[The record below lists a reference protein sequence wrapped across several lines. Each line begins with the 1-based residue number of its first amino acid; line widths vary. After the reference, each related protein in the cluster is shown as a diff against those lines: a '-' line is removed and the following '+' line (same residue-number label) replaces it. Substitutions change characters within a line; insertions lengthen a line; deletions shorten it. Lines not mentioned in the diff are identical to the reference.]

1 MHGSTLSARS
11 RRGRF
16 VVYLVRYVEQVTEQ
30 TAQPGWHPDPSGQ
43 FEQRYW
49 DGAAWTDHVF
59 AGGAQSVAPLART
72 RAEAR
77 ALTAQTAAD
86 QRPEQ
91 IAAPVASATQ
101 ASSSVG
107 THNPLVLENIPLVG
121 ARKHAEKLRS
131 EVARLQ
137 GLIDQY
143 GLQEVA
149 ALDDLKRHL
158 NQEVDDVRGQ
168 VAAVA
173 AELSSR
179 QADIAATEAS
189 LLDLRGAVE
198 IQELGLYDYEH
209 PAEDSVAL
217 ATQLEALRADIK
229 TAVRTGRATQA
240 SSNFTFNNSTAKGAK
255 FVRDMSKLM
264 LRSYNA
270 EAENCVK
277 AVRAGNL
284 ATAQKRLTT
293 AMEQIARLGTMIDLS
308 ITSYFHQLRLR
319 ELELANRHLRAV
331 QEEKEADRA
340 HREEL
345 REQRKAEKELAAE
358 KARLEKERGHYAN
371 TIAALEA
378 NGDHEGAERM
388 RARLADVDH
397 AIENVDY
404 RAANIR
410 AGYVYVISN
419 VGSFGPD
426 VVKIGL
432 TRRLEPMDRVNELGD
447 ASVPFRFDVHALF
460 FADDAVSIEAML
472 HQHFADRR
480 INRINLRREYFRAT
494 PTEVREVLKAHSV
507 ELLDFKLEPAAE
519 EYMATRALQG
529 V

>member
-1 MHGSTLSARS
+1 MDHG
-11 RRGRF
+11 
-16 VVYLVRYVEQVTEQ
+16 VVQ
-30 TAQPGWHPDPSGQ
+30 AGWYSDPSGQ

-49 DGAAWTDHVF
+49 DGQQWTEHVF
-59 AGGAQSVAPLART
+59 SGGVQSISPMFQSSAASDVNATADSVPLNSVSNAGA
-72 RAEAR
+72 AEAPPAVPGGQN
-77 ALTAQTAAD
+77 ALAF
-86 QRPEQ
+86 E
-91 IAAPVASATQ
+91 S
-101 ASSSVG
+101 
-107 THNPLVLENIPLVG
+107 IPLVG

-137 GLIDQY
+137 ALIDRH
-143 GLQEVA
+143 GLQDIA
-149 ALDDLKRHL
+149 ALDDLKRVFTREAEEA
-158 NQEVDDVRGQ
+158 QSK
-168 VAAVA
+168 VAAATADLATRRTEISA
-173 AELSSR
+173 AE
-179 QADIAATEAS
+179 AA
-189 LLDLRGAVE
+189 LLDLRGAIEV
-198 IQELGLYDYEH
+198 QDLGLSDYEH

-217 ATQLEALRADIK
+217 ATQLEALRAEIK
-229 TAVRTGRATQA
+229 TAIRSGQATHA
-240 SSNFTFNNSTAKGAK
+240 TSNFTFNNSSAKGAK
-255 FVRDMSKLM
+255 FVKDMSKLM

-293 AMEQIARLGTMIDLS
+293 AMEQIARLGTMIDLR
-308 ITSYFHQLRLR
+308 ITPYFHRLRLH

-331 QEEKEADRA
+331 QAEKEADRA

-378 NGDHEGAERM
+378 NGDREGAERM
-388 RARLADVDH
+388 RVRLADVDH

-460 FADDAVSIEAML
+460 FAEDAVGIEAML
-472 HQHFADRR
+472 HNHFADRR
-480 INRINLRREYFRAT
+480 VNQVNLRREYFRAT
-494 PTEVREVLKAHSV
+494 PTEVRDALTAHSV
-507 ELLDFKLEPAAE
+507 ELLDFALEPTAE
-519 EYMATRALQG
+519 EYLATRALQDRL
-529 V
+529 

>member
-1 MHGSTLSARS
+1 MAST
-11 RRGRF
+11 
-16 VVYLVRYVEQVTEQ
+16 E
-30 TAQPGWHPDPSGQ
+30 P
-43 FEQRYW
+43 
-49 DGAAWTDHVF
+49 
-59 AGGAQSVAPLART
+59 
-72 RAEAR
+72 
-77 ALTAQTAAD
+77 
-86 QRPEQ
+86 
-91 IAAPVASATQ
+91 
-101 ASSSVG
+101 ASSSG
-107 THNPLVLENIPLVG
+107 STQNALVLENIPLLG
-121 ARKHAEKLRS
+121 ARKHAERLRS

-143 GLQEVA
+143 GLREVS

-158 NQEVDDVRGQ
+158 NQEIAGMRGQ
-168 VAAVA
+168 VADAT
-173 AELSSR
+173 AELTSR
-179 QADIAATEAS
+179 QADVAATEAS
-189 LLDLRGAVE
+189 LLDLRRAVE
-198 IQELGLYDYEH
+198 VQELGLYDYEH

-229 TAVRTGRATQA
+229 KAVRAGRATQA
-240 SSNFTFNNSTAKGAK
+240 TSNFTFNNSTAKGAK

-378 NGDHEGAERM
+378 NGDLEGAERM
-388 RARLADVDH
+388 RARLADVEH

-432 TRRLEPMDRVNELGD
+432 TRRLEPMDRINELGD

-480 INRINLRREYFRAT
+480 INQINLRREYFRTT

-507 ELLDFKLEPAAE
+507 ELLDFTLEPAAE
-519 EYMATRALQG
+519 EYMATRALLG
-529 V
+529 S

>member
-1 MHGSTLSARS
+1 M
-11 RRGRF
+11 
-16 VVYLVRYVEQVTEQ
+16 
-30 TAQPGWHPDPSGQ
+30 
-43 FEQRYW
+43 
-49 DGAAWTDHVF
+49 F

-77 ALTAQTAAD
+77 ALTAPTAVD

-91 IAAPVASATQ
+91 VAAPEASAGQ
-101 ASSSVG
+101 VSSSAG
-107 THNPLVLENIPLVG
+107 THHPLVIESIPLVG

-158 NQEVDDVRGQ
+158 NREVDGVRGQ
-168 VAAVA
+168 VAAAA

-198 IQELGLYDYEH
+198 VQELGLYDYEH

-240 SSNFTFNNSTAKGAK
+240 TSNFTFNNSTAKGAK

-293 AMEQIARLGTMIDLS
+293 AMEQIARLGTMIDLR

-331 QEEKEADRA
+331 QAEKEADRA

-388 RARLADVDH
+388 RARLADVEH

-419 VGSFGPD
+419 VGSFGHD

-480 INRINLRREYFRAT
+480 INQINLRREYFRTT

-519 EYMATRALQG
+519 EYMATRALQAI
-529 V
+529 

>member
-1 MHGSTLSARS
+1 M
-11 RRGRF
+11 
-16 VVYLVRYVEQVTEQ
+16 
-30 TAQPGWHPDPSGQ
+30 
-43 FEQRYW
+43 
-49 DGAAWTDHVF
+49 F
-59 AGGAQSVAPLART
+59 AGGAQSIAPLART

-77 ALTAQTAAD
+77 AFTAQTAVD
-86 QRPEQ
+86 ESPEQ
-91 IAAPVASATQ
+91 IAAPAASAEQ
-101 ASSSVG
+101 VSSSVG
-107 THNPLVLENIPLVG
+107 AHNPLVVESIPLVG

-158 NQEVDDVRGQ
+158 NREVDGVRGQ
-168 VAAVA
+168 VAAAA

-179 QADIAATEAS
+179 RADIAATEAS

-198 IQELGLYDYEH
+198 VQELGLYDYEH
-209 PAEDSVAL
+209 PAENSVAL

-240 SSNFTFNNSTAKGAK
+240 TSNFTFNNSTAKGAK

-293 AMEQIARLGTMIDLS
+293 AMEQIARLGTMIDLR

-331 QEEKEADRA
+331 QAEKEADRA

-388 RARLADVDH
+388 RARLADVEH

-480 INRINLRREYFRAT
+480 INQINLRREYFRTT

-519 EYMATRALQG
+519 EYMATRALQD

>member
-1 MHGSTLSARS
+1 MTDETVL
-11 RRGRF
+11 
-16 VVYLVRYVEQVTEQ
+16 
-30 TAQPGWHPDPSGQ
+30 PGWYTDPSGQ

-49 DGAAWTDHVF
+49 NGGVWTEHVF
-59 AGGAQSVAPLART
+59 AGGQQSVAPVARS

-77 ALTAQTAAD
+77 AMAATVAQAAETP
-86 QRPEQ
+86 RAATPEPARE
-91 IAAPVASATQ
+91 AAGLEGV
-101 ASSSVG
+101 
-107 THNPLVLENIPLVG
+107 HNPLISENIPLVG

-143 GLQEVA
+143 GLQDVA
-149 ALDDLKRHL
+149 ALDILKRKL
-158 NQEVDDVRGQ
+158 ADDAEEVRAQIRATSVEL
-168 VAAVA
+168 AA
-173 AELSSR
+173 R
-179 QADIAATEAS
+179 QAEVVVTEAS
-189 LLDLRGAVE
+189 LMDLRGAVE
-198 IQELGLYDYEH
+198 VQERGLYDYAH

-217 ATQLEALRADIK
+217 GTQLEGLRAEIK
-229 TAVRTGRATQA
+229 SAVRTGRATKA
-240 SSNFTFNNSTAKGAK
+240 TSNFTFNNSSSKGAK

-284 ATAQKRLTT
+284 FTAQKRLTT

-308 ITSYFHQLRLR
+308 ITPYFHQLRLH

-388 RARLADVDH
+388 RARLADVEH

-419 VGSFGPD
+419 IGSFGPD

-460 FADDAVSIEAML
+460 FADDAVSIETML

-480 INRINLRREYFRAT
+480 INQINMRREYFRTT
-494 PTEVREVLKAHSV
+494 PTEVREVLKAYSV

-519 EYMATRALQG
+519 EYMATRALQSK
-529 V
+529 

>member
-1 MHGSTLSARS
+1 M
-11 RRGRF
+11 
-16 VVYLVRYVEQVTEQ
+16 TEQ

-49 DGAAWTDHVF
+49 DGTAWTEHVF
-59 AGGAQSVAPLART
+59 AGGAQAVAPLARS

-77 ALTAQTAAD
+77 AFATQSAVAP
-86 QRPEQ
+86 RPEPS
-91 IAAPVASATQ
+91 AAPVASAEPVQVPVSGGTQ
-101 ASSSVG
+101 NA
-107 THNPLVLENIPLVG
+107 LVLENIPLVG

-158 NQEVDDVRGQ
+158 NQEVDGVRAQ
-168 VAAVA
+168 VAAA
-173 AELSSR
+173 SGELASR
-179 QADIAATEAS
+179 QADIASTEAS

-198 IQELGLYDYEH
+198 VQELGLYDYEH

-229 TAVRTGRATQA
+229 AAVRSGRATQA
-240 SSNFTFNNSTAKGAK
+240 TSNFTFNNSTAKGAK

-293 AMEQIARLGTMIDLS
+293 AQEQIARLGTMIDLS
-308 ITSYFHQLRLR
+308 ITPYFHQLRLR

-331 QEEKEADRA
+331 QEEKEAERA

-378 NGDHEGAERM
+378 NGDLEGAERM
-388 RARLADVDH
+388 RARLADVEH

-480 INRINLRREYFRAT
+480 INQINLRREYFRTT

-519 EYMATRALQG
+519 EYMATRALQTG
-529 V
+529 

>member
-1 MHGSTLSARS
+1 M
-11 RRGRF
+11 
-16 VVYLVRYVEQVTEQ
+16 VRYVERVTDQ
-30 TAQPGWHPDPSGQ
+30 TVQAGWHPDPSGQ

-49 DGAAWTDHVF
+49 DGAVWTEHVF
-59 AGGAQSVAPLART
+59 AAGAQTVAPLARS

-77 ALTAQTAAD
+77 AL
-86 QRPEQ
+86 
-91 IAAPVASATQ
+91 
-101 ASSSVG
+101 ASSPTATSAPAQ
-107 THNPLVLENIPLVG
+107 NPLAVEQVSAAVAPAAGGQNALVLENIPLVG

-149 ALDDLKRHL
+149 ALDDLKGHL
-158 NQEVDDVRGQ
+158 NQEVDGVRRQ
-168 VAAVA
+168 VAAA
-173 AELSSR
+173 SAELASR
-179 QADIAATEAS
+179 QADIASTEAS

-198 IQELGLYDYEH
+198 VQELGLYDYEH

-229 TAVRTGRATQA
+229 TAVRAGRATQA
-240 SSNFTFNNSTAKGAK
+240 TSNFTFNNSTAKGAK

-293 AMEQIARLGTMIDLS
+293 AQEQIARLGTMIDLS

-331 QEEKEADRA
+331 QEEKEAERA

-378 NGDHEGAERM
+378 NGDLEGAERM
-388 RARLADVDH
+388 RARLADVEH

-480 INRINLRREYFRAT
+480 INQINLRREYFRTT

-519 EYMATRALQG
+519 EYLATRALQG
-529 V
+529 S

>member
-1 MHGSTLSARS
+1 M
-11 RRGRF
+11 
-16 VVYLVRYVEQVTEQ
+16 RYVERVTEQ
-30 TAQPGWHPDPSGQ
+30 TVQPGWHPDPSGQ

-49 DGAAWTDHVF
+49 DGTVWTEHVF
-59 AGGAQSVAPLART
+59 AGGAQTVAPLARS

-77 ALTAQTAAD
+77 ALATQTAVTP
-86 QRPEQ
+86 RPEQ
-91 IAAPVASATQ
+91 NVAPTAPTEPVP
-101 ASSSVG
+101 SSSG
-107 THNPLVLENIPLVG
+107 TQNALVLENIPLVG

-158 NQEVDDVRGQ
+158 NQEVDGVRGQ
-168 VAAVA
+168 VAAAA

-189 LLDLRGAVE
+189 LLDLRRAVE
-198 IQELGLYDYEH
+198 VQELGLYDYEH

-240 SSNFTFNNSTAKGAK
+240 TSNFTFNNSTAKGAK

-293 AMEQIARLGTMIDLS
+293 AMEQIARLGTMIDLR

-331 QEEKEADRA
+331 QAEKEADRA

-378 NGDHEGAERM
+378 NGDLEGAERM
-388 RARLADVDH
+388 RARLADVEH

-480 INRINLRREYFRAT
+480 INQINLRREYFRAT

-519 EYMATRALQG
+519 EYLATRALQG
-529 V
+529 N

>member
-1 MHGSTLSARS
+1 MTND
-11 RRGRF
+11 
-16 VVYLVRYVEQVTEQ
+16 VVE
-30 TAQPGWHPDPSGQ
+30 AGWHPDPSGQ

-49 DGAAWTDHVF
+49 NGAAWTEHVF
-59 AGGAQSVAPLART
+59 SGGVQSIAPVAHS

-77 ALTAQTAAD
+77 ALRAQASAEPRAEPGAAAD
-86 QRPEQ
+86 
-91 IAAPVASATQ
+91 AAGEAGPSN
-101 ASSSVG
+101 SG
-107 THNPLVLENIPLVG
+107 TGNALVLENIPLVG

-149 ALDDLKRHL
+149 ALDDLKRYL
-158 NQEVDDVRGQ
+158 NQEVDGVRGQ
-168 VAAVA
+168 VATAS
-173 AELSSR
+173 AELASR
-179 QADIAATEAS
+179 QADIASTQAS

-198 IQELGLYDYEH
+198 VQELGLYDYEH

-229 TAVRTGRATQA
+229 TAVRAGRATQA
-240 SSNFTFNNSTAKGAK
+240 TSNFTFNNSTAKGAK

-293 AMEQIARLGTMIDLS
+293 AQEQIARLGTMIDLS

-378 NGDHEGAERM
+378 NGDLEGAERM
-388 RARLADVDH
+388 RARLADVEH

-419 VGSFGPD
+419 VGSFGSD

-480 INRINLRREYFRAT
+480 INQINLRREYFRTT
-494 PTEVREVLKAHSV
+494 PTEVCEVLKAQG
-507 ELLDFKLEPAAE
+507 LLHE
-519 EYMATRALQG
+519 
-529 V
+529 

>member
-1 MHGSTLSARS
+1 M
-11 RRGRF
+11 
-16 VVYLVRYVEQVTEQ
+16 
-30 TAQPGWHPDPSGQ
+30 
-43 FEQRYW
+43 
-49 DGAAWTDHVF
+49 F

-77 ALTAQTAAD
+77 ALTAQGAVD

-91 IAAPVASATQ
+91 IAAPAASAEPV
-101 ASSSVG
+101 SSSAG
-107 THNPLVLENIPLVG
+107 SHNPLVMENIPLVG

-143 GLQEVA
+143 GLQDVA

-158 NQEVDDVRGQ
+158 NREVDGVRGQ

-179 QADIAATEAS
+179 QADIAAAEAS

-198 IQELGLYDYEH
+198 VQELGLYDYEH
-209 PAEDSVAL
+209 PAENSVAL

-240 SSNFTFNNSTAKGAK
+240 TSNFTFNNSSAKGAK

-293 AMEQIARLGTMIDLS
+293 AMEQIARLGTMIDLR

-331 QEEKEADRA
+331 QEEKEAERA

-388 RARLADVDH
+388 RARLADVEH

-419 VGSFGPD
+419 IGSFGPD

-480 INRINLRREYFRAT
+480 INQINLRREYFRAT

-529 V
+529 N

>member
-1 MHGSTLSARS
+1 MYWPETRAECASLAPKSLAALR
-11 RRGRF
+11 
-16 VVYLVRYVEQVTEQ
+16 YLEQVTDQ
-30 TAQPGWHPDPSGQ
+30 IVQAGWYPDPSGQ

-49 DGAAWTDHVF
+49 DGAVWTEHVF
-59 AGGAQSVAPLART
+59 SGGVQSIAPIARS

-77 ALTAQTAAD
+77 AFASGGTGDVGQTQGSTADTPANG
-86 QRPEQ
+86 
-91 IAAPVASATQ
+91 
-101 ASSSVG
+101 SSVG
-107 THNPLVLENIPLVG
+107 GQNALALENIPLVG

-131 EVARLQ
+131 EIARLQ
-137 GLIDQY
+137 GVIDQY
-143 GLQEVA
+143 GLQDVA
-149 ALDDLKRHL
+149 ALDALKGQL
-158 NQEVDDVRGQ
+158 TAEVDGVRTQ
-168 VAAVA
+168 ITAASLELASCHADVAAT
-173 AELSSR
+173 
-179 QADIAATEAS
+179 QAS

-198 IQELGLYDYEH
+198 VQELGLYDYEH

-217 ATQLEALRADIK
+217 STQLEALRADIK

-240 SSNFTFNNSTAKGAK
+240 TSNFTFNNSTAKGAK

-284 ATAQKRLTT
+284 VTAQKRLTT

-308 ITSYFHQLRLR
+308 ITHFFHQLRLR

-331 QEEKEADRA
+331 QAEKEADRA

-358 KARLEKERGHYAN
+358 KSRLEKERGHYAN
-371 TIAALEA
+371 TIAALET
-378 NGDHEGAERM
+378 NGDHEGAERV
-388 RARLADVDH
+388 RARLADVQH

-460 FADDAVSIEAML
+460 FAEDAVTIETML

-480 INRINLRREYFRAT
+480 INQINLRREYFRAT
-494 PTEVREVLKAHSV
+494 PTEVREVLQAHSV

-519 EYMATRALQG
+519 EYLATRALQG
-529 V
+529 A

>member
-1 MHGSTLSARS
+1 MTD
-11 RRGRF
+11 
-16 VVYLVRYVEQVTEQ
+16 Q
-30 TAQPGWHPDPSGQ
+30 TVQPGWHPDPSGQ

-49 DGAAWTDHVF
+49 DGAVWTEHVF
-59 AGGAQSVAPLART
+59 AGGAQTVAPLARS

-77 ALTAQTAAD
+77 ALAS
-86 QRPEQ
+86 PSSGSP
-91 IAAPVASATQ
+91 IPVASTPVVEQATGPV
-101 ASSSVG
+101 ASPVVG
-107 THNPLVLENIPLVG
+107 QNALVLENIPLVG
-121 ARKHAEKLRS
+121 ARKHAEKLRA

-137 GLIDQY
+137 RLIDQY

-158 NQEVDDVRGQ
+158 ANEVDGVRAQ
-168 VAAVA
+168 VAAAV
-173 AELSSR
+173 AELRSR
-179 QADIAATEAS
+179 QVDVATTEAS

-198 IQELGLYDYEH
+198 VQELGLYDYEH
-209 PAEDSVAL
+209 PSEDSVAL

-229 TAVRTGRATQA
+229 TAVRAGRATQA
-240 SSNFTFNNSTAKGAK
+240 TSNFTFNNSTAKGAK

-331 QEEKEADRA
+331 QEEKEAERA

-371 TIAALEA
+371 TIAALVA
-378 NGDHEGAERM
+378 NGDLEGAERM
-388 RARLADVDH
+388 RARLADVEH

-480 INRINLRREYFRAT
+480 INQINLRREYFRTT

-507 ELLDFKLEPAAE
+507 ELLDFKLDPVAE
-519 EYMATRALQG
+519 EYMATLALREK
-529 V
+529 

>member
-1 MHGSTLSARS
+1 MTH
-11 RRGRF
+11 
-16 VVYLVRYVEQVTEQ
+16 Q
-30 TAQPGWHPDPSGQ
+30 TVQPGWYSDPSGQ

-49 DGAAWTDHVF
+49 DGAAWTEHVF
-59 AGGAQSVAPLART
+59 AGGAQAVAPLARS

-77 ALTAQTAAD
+77 ALATSPTG
-86 QRPEQ
+86 
-91 IAAPVASATQ
+91 ASAPAQ
-101 ASSSVG
+101 
-107 THNPLVLENIPLVG
+107 NPLAAEQVSPAVAPAAGGQNALVLENIPLVG

-158 NQEVDDVRGQ
+158 NQEVDGVRGQ
-168 VAAVA
+168 VAAA
-173 AELSSR
+173 SAELASR
-179 QADIAATEAS
+179 QADIASTEAS

-198 IQELGLYDYEH
+198 VQELGLYDYEH

-217 ATQLEALRADIK
+217 ATQLESLRADIK

-240 SSNFTFNNSTAKGAK
+240 TSNFTFNNSTAKGAK

-293 AMEQIARLGTMIDLS
+293 AQEQIARLGTMIDLS

-388 RARLADVDH
+388 RARLADVEH

-480 INRINLRREYFRAT
+480 INQINQRREYFRTT

-519 EYMATRALQG
+519 EYMATRALQD

>member
-1 MHGSTLSARS
+1 MTSDTVQA
-11 RRGRF
+11 
-16 VVYLVRYVEQVTEQ
+16 
-30 TAQPGWHPDPSGQ
+30 GWHPDPSGQ

-49 DGAAWTDHVF
+49 DGATWTEHVF
-59 AGGAQSVAPLART
+59 AGGVQLVAPMARS

-77 ALTAQTAAD
+77 AFAAQVAVDPRTDREPSANTAAV
-86 QRPEQ
+86 
-91 IAAPVASATQ
+91 APLSVSSGTQ
-101 ASSSVG
+101 NA
-107 THNPLVLENIPLVG
+107 LVLENIPLVG

-143 GLQEVA
+143 GLQDVA

-158 NQEVDDVRGQ
+158 NQEVDGARGQ
-168 VAAVA
+168 VAAAA
-173 AELSSR
+173 AELASR
-179 QADIAATEAS
+179 QAEIASTEAS

-198 IQELGLYDYEH
+198 VQELGLYDYEH

-240 SSNFTFNNSTAKGAK
+240 TSNFTFNNSTAKGAK

-293 AMEQIARLGTMIDLS
+293 AQEQIARLGTMIDLS

-331 QEEKEADRA
+331 QAEKEADRA

-378 NGDHEGAERM
+378 NGDLEGAERM
-388 RARLADVDH
+388 RARLADVEH

-480 INRINLRREYFRAT
+480 INRVNMRREYFRTT

-519 EYMATRALQG
+519 EYMATRAMQG
-529 V
+529 AV

>member
-1 MHGSTLSARS
+1 MSLPVGRRPLRHWPATAQRLERLQRRLRALRHRRRTLLPLNRS
-11 RRGRF
+11 RPRLLRRLE
-16 VVYLVRYVEQVTEQ
+16 Y
-30 TAQPGWHPDPSGQ
+30 
-43 FEQRYW
+43 
-49 DGAAWTDHVF
+49 
-59 AGGAQSVAPLART
+59 RT
-72 RAEAR
+72 RW
-77 ALTAQTAAD
+77 
-86 QRPEQ
+86 
-91 IAAPVASATQ
+91 
-101 ASSSVG
+101 SSRTSRW
-107 THNPLVLENIPLVG
+107 IG

-143 GLQEVA
+143 GLQ
-149 ALDDLKRHL
+149 
-158 NQEVDDVRGQ
+158 
-168 VAAVA
+168 
-173 AELSSR
+173 
-179 QADIAATEAS
+179 
-189 LLDLRGAVE
+189 
-198 IQELGLYDYEH
+198 
-209 PAEDSVAL
+209 
-217 ATQLEALRADIK
+217 
-229 TAVRTGRATQA
+229 
-240 SSNFTFNNSTAKGAK
+240 
-255 FVRDMSKLM
+255 
-264 LRSYNA
+264 
-270 EAENCVK
+270 AENCVK

-284 ATAQKRLTT
+284 STAQKRLTT
-293 AMEQIARLGTMIDLS
+293 AQEQIARLGTMIDLS

-331 QEEKEADRA
+331 QEEKKADRA

-378 NGDHEGAERM
+378 NGDIEGAERM
-388 RARLADVDH
+388 RARLADVEH

-432 TRRLEPMDRVNELGD
+432 ARRLEPMDRVNELGD

-460 FADDAVSIEAML
+460 FADDALSIEAML

-480 INRINLRREYFRAT
+480 INQINLRREYFRAT

-507 ELLDFKLEPAAE
+507 ELLDFRLEPAAE
-519 EYMATRALQG
+519 EYMATRALRG
-529 V
+529 D

>member
-1 MHGSTLSARS
+1 MTSD
-11 RRGRF
+11 
-16 VVYLVRYVEQVTEQ
+16 VVE
-30 TAQPGWHPDPSGQ
+30 AGWHPDPSGQ

-49 DGAAWTDHVF
+49 NGAAWTEHVF
-59 AGGAQSVAPLART
+59 SGGVQSIAPVAHS

-77 ALTAQTAAD
+77 ALRAQASAEPRAESGPAAD
-86 QRPEQ
+86 
-91 IAAPVASATQ
+91 AAGEAGPSN
-101 ASSSVG
+101 SG
-107 THNPLVLENIPLVG
+107 TGNALVLENIPLVG

-158 NQEVDDVRGQ
+158 NQEVDGVRGQ
-168 VAAVA
+168 VAAA
-173 AELSSR
+173 SAELASR
-179 QADIAATEAS
+179 QADIASTQAS

-198 IQELGLYDYEH
+198 VQELGLYDYEH

-240 SSNFTFNNSTAKGAK
+240 TSNFTFNSSTAKGAK

-293 AMEQIARLGTMIDLS
+293 AMEQIARLGTMIDLR

-378 NGDHEGAERM
+378 NGDLEGAERM
-388 RARLADVDH
+388 RARLADVEH

-480 INRINLRREYFRAT
+480 INRINLRREYFRTT

-519 EYMATRALQG
+519 EYLATRALQG
-529 V
+529 S

>member
-1 MHGSTLSARS
+1 MQA
-11 RRGRF
+11 
-16 VVYLVRYVEQVTEQ
+16 
-30 TAQPGWHPDPSGQ
+30 GWHPDPSGH

-49 DGAAWTDHVF
+49 DGSNWTEHVF
-59 AGGAQSVAPLART
+59 AGGLQSVAPIARS

-77 ALTAQTAAD
+77 ALASRPAQD
-86 QRPEQ
+86 VSQPENTTGNTQ
-91 IAAPVASATQ
+91 STEPAPPARSDDNQLA
-101 ASSSVG
+101 
-107 THNPLVLENIPLVG
+107 LEKIPLVRV
-121 ARKHAEKLRS
+121 RKHAEKLRS

-143 GLQEVA
+143 GLPEVA
-149 ALDDLKRHL
+149 ALDDMKHHL
-158 NQEVDDVRGQ
+158 AREVEGARAQVS
-168 VAAVA
+168 VAAT
-173 AELSSR
+173 ELRSR
-179 QADIAATEAS
+179 QAEIATAEAT

-198 IQELGLYDYEH
+198 VQELGLYDYEH

-217 ATQLEALRADIK
+217 GTQLEALRADIK
-229 TAVRTGRATQA
+229 SAVRMGRATDA
-240 SSNFTFNNSTAKGAK
+240 KSNFTFNNSTAKGAK

-284 ATAQKRLTT
+284 HTAQKRLTT

-308 ITSYFHQLRLR
+308 ITAYFHELRLR
-319 ELELANRHLRAV
+319 ELELANRHLQAV
-331 QEEKEADRA
+331 QAEKEADRA

-345 REQRKAEKELAAE
+345 REQRKAERELAAE
-358 KARLEKERGHYAN
+358 KAQLEKERGHYAN

-388 RARLADVDH
+388 RARLADVEH

-460 FADDAVSIEAML
+460 FADDAVGIEAML

-480 INRINLRREYFRAT
+480 INKVNLRREYFRAT
-494 PTEVREVLKAHSV
+494 PTEVREVLKAQSV
-507 ELLDFKLEPAAE
+507 ELLDFKLDPAAE
-519 EYMATRALQG
+519 EYMATQALQG
-529 V
+529 S

>member
-1 MHGSTLSARS
+1 M
-11 RRGRF
+11 
-16 VVYLVRYVEQVTEQ
+16 RYVERVTHA
-30 TAQPGWHPDPSGQ
+30 TVQPGWHRDPSGK

-49 DGAAWTDHVF
+49 DGVVWTEHVF
-59 AGGAQSVAPLART
+59 SNGVQSTAPLT
-72 RAEAR
+72 PVPAEAN
-77 ALTAQTAAD
+77 Q
-86 QRPEQ
+86 
-91 IAAPVASATQ
+91 V
-101 ASSSVG
+101 SSSVVG
-107 THNPLVLENIPLVG
+107 SAVPPQGAVAAAPKDASPKHQTPAENALALETVPLVG
-121 ARKHAEKLRS
+121 ARKHAEKLRT

-137 GLIDQY
+137 GLINQY

-149 ALDDLKRHL
+149 ALEALKAHL
-158 NQEVDDVRGQ
+158 AGE
-168 VAAVA
+168 A
-173 AELSSR
+173 AEARAQIGEASSELAAR
-179 QADIAATEAS
+179 RTEIAAAQAS
-189 LLDLRGAVE
+189 LLDLRGAHEV
-198 IQELGLYDYEH
+198 QELGLYDYEH

-217 ATQLEALRADIK
+217 ATQLEALRTDIK
-229 TAVRTGRATQA
+229 TAVRAGRATQA
-240 SSNFTFNNSTAKGAK
+240 TSNFTFNNSSAKGAK

-331 QEEKEADRA
+331 QAEKEADRA

-358 KARLEKERGHYAN
+358 KVRLEKERGHYAN
-371 TIAALEA
+371 TIATLEA

-388 RARLADVDH
+388 RARLADVEH

-419 VGSFGPD
+419 IGSFGPD

-480 INRINLRREYFRAT
+480 INQINMRREYFRTT

-519 EYMATRALQG
+519 EYLATRALQG
-529 V
+529 I